1 MNKEKTMEHIAY
13 CDKKAEELDL
23 LLNNKKTMLVRGA
36 AGRKLPY
43 GRVNIGECV
52 YLLENDGSGMILA
65 KGEICAVMNSEKLSE
80 DKSIKL
86 LDENMEK
93 LQLSKDQKKRW
104 CGKKYLCFIELQN
117 VVAITPFSFRRSNNM
132 DDWITLNSIDEV
144 AIP

>member
-1 MNKEKTMEHIAY
+1 MDHIAY
-13 CDKKAEELDL
+13 CDKKAKELDL
-23 LLNNKKTMLVRGA
+23 LLSNKKTMLVRGA

-52 YLLENDGSGMILA
+52 YLLENDGSGLIQA
-65 KGEICAVMNSEKLSE
+65 KGEICGVFNSEKLSE
-80 DKSIKL
+80 DQSIKL

-117 VVAITPFSFRRSNNM
+117 VVTIIPFTFRRSNNM
-132 DDWITLNSIDEV
+132 DDWITLNSIDDV
-144 AIP
+144 ANP

>member
-1 MNKEKTMEHIAY
+1 MEHIAY
-13 CDKKAEELDL
+13 CDKKAKELDL
-23 LLNNKKTMLVRGA
+23 LLGNKKTMLVRGA

-65 KGEICAVMNSEKLSE
+65 KGEICAVFNSEKLTE
-80 DKSIKL
+80 DQSIKL

-93 LQLSKDQKKRW
+93 LKLSKDQKKRW
-104 CGKKYLCFIELQN
+104 SGKKYLCFIELQN
-117 VVAITPFSFRRSNNM
+117 VVKITPFSYIRSTSM

-144 AIP
+144 AKP